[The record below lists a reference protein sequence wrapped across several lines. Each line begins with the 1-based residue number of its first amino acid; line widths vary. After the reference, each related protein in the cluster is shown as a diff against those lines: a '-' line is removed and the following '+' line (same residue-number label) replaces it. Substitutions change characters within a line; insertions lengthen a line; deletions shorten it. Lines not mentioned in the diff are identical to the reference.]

1 MLDNS
6 SKGIP
11 VRPLEG
17 YFRFRQEMMQ
27 VLTIEERTSEN
38 IVRLWNMLTP
48 EQKATRLLDTQAEL
62 LKY

>member
-1 MLDNS
+1 MLNNS
-6 SKGIP
+6 GKGIP

-48 EQKATRLLDTQAEL
+48 EQKAARLQQTQAEL
-62 LKY
+62 LQY